1 MATELKLRGGTTAEH
16 SAFTG
21 ADREITVDTD
31 KYTVV
36 LHDGATAGGKA
47 LVVPDQAHTFSASQ
61 RGTITTDNDGS
72 FDMDV
77 TNNFVCTPTGA
88 ITLTFTNITAG
99 QSGYIL
105 LDNSTPY
112 TISLHANSK
121 ADANFA
127 TTISAAGV
135 YLISYFSNGTNV
147 YLTNSGAMV

>member
-1 MATELKLRGGTTAEH
+1 MATALKMRGGTTAEH
-16 SAFTG
+16 STFTG
-21 ADREITVDTD
+21 LEREVTVDTD
-31 KYTVV
+31 KKTIVV
-36 LHDGATAGGKA
+36 HDGSTAGGFPA
-47 LVVPDQAHTFSASQ
+47 VVPTEAHTFSASQ
-61 RGTITTDNDGS
+61 RGAITTDNDGS

-77 TNNFVCTPTGA
+77 TNNFFCTPTGA